1 MQREDVPQ
9 ENWLVNLGQ
18 NFPDDGC
25 RTLGD
30 RRTFRCARQRQT
42 TVYLAEGLKVYFIG
56 EWKPGSPSTPVTQ
69 IAGYPNGVNTF
80 LKGYLNNGKKIGAP
94 PLRSICPIMQC
105 APVAVGVKNVLKADS
120 SKGINEGSRFHVFI
134 FSNVMVRL
142 VRSATIVPPR
152 CLRSCRNTS

>member
-1 MQREDVPQ
+1 MRVSPDGDDGLGTEHLQKREEQVSKHFALRPRVTAVGERVARFEWMQRQDVPQ

-56 EWKPGSPSTPVTQ
+56 EW
-69 IAGYPNGVNTF
+69 
-80 LKGYLNNGKKIGAP
+80 
-94 PLRSICPIMQC
+94 
-105 APVAVGVKNVLKADS
+105 
-120 SKGINEGSRFHVFI
+120 
-134 FSNVMVRL
+134 
-142 VRSATIVPPR
+142 
-152 CLRSCRNTS
+152 